1 MLERNM
7 GDKIIELER
16 EELEEYLRL
25 FIRENNIL

>member
-1 MLERNM
+1 M

-16 EELEEYLRL
+16 EELEEYLRI